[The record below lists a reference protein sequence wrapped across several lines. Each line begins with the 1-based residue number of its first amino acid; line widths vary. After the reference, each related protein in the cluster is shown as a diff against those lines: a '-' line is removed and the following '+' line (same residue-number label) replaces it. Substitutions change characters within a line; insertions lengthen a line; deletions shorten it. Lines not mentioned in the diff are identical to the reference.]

1 MSSKSM
7 SGMFLANHSSIGLRS
22 KRFSAFSRNF
32 VIHSGSDF
40 VPRDLADDVLV
51 DALLGL
57 VDVLLG
63 VVPAELV
70 LAEIDAG

>member
-22 KRFSAFSRNF
+22 NRFSALSRNF

-40 VPRDLADDVLV
+40 WPEMSLTTSSFRPF
-51 DALLGL
+51 
-57 VDVLLG
+57 LG
-63 VVPAELV
+63 VLT
-70 LAEIDAG
+70 